1 MTATETATRTVV
13 ATDVAI
19 IGAGP
24 AGLAAAK
31 RLCDNNSRQVMV
43 LDREVRAGGI
53 PRHCA
58 HPGYGIRDMHTFIS
72 GPAYAERIVAEAE
85 SAGAS
90 ILTEATVTAI
100 NDDRSLDVTTPRGL
114 LRIAARS
121 VILATGARERA
132 RPARLIP
139 GDRPAG
145 VYTTGQLQQMVHLQ
159 HRGVGRR
166 AVIVGAELVSWSAVL
181 TLRHAGCRPVLMTS
195 RYSSPESY
203 GAFNIAGRAFL
214 RVPVATRTRVVRVI
228 GHGSVEGVEIEDL
241 ETGAR
246 RVIECDTVVFTG
258 DWIPDHELARSAGI
272 VLDPATNGPL
282 VDTGLRTSQSG
293 IFAAGNMLH
302 PVDTADI
309 AALDGSFVADRV
321 AEYLNGT
328 PFPPHDDGTLRILA
342 APPFRWAAPGLLR
355 PTDPAPPRHRLLL
368 WTDEFVRFP
377 TVTLEQQGAIVA
389 SRRVAWPATPGRV
402 FRVPWSIMNRLD
414 VSRGPVT
421 IGIADA
427 SRPAGSV
434 PGWRESAE
442 RGMASLNLGQIML
455 NPRDYR

>member
-1 MTATETATRTVV
+1 MTATASTRTVI

-24 AGLAAAK
+24 AGLTAAK
-31 RLCDNNSRQVMV
+31 QLCDNHSRQVLV
-43 LDREVRAGGI
+43 LDREVRAGGV

-58 HPGYGIRDMHTFIS
+58 HPGYGIRDRHTFTS
-72 GPAYAERIVAEAE
+72 GPAYAERLAAEAE
-85 SAGAS
+85 SAGAD
-90 ILTEATVTAI
+90 ILTEATVTMI

-114 LRIAARS
+114 LRIAARA
-121 VILATGARERA
+121 VIFATGARERA
-132 RPARLIP
+132 RPARLVP

-159 HRGVGRR
+159 HRRVGRR

-195 RYSSPESY
+195 QYSSPESY
-203 GAFNIAGRAFL
+203 GAFNLAGRSFL

-228 GHGSVEGVEIEDL
+228 GRGIVEGVEIEDL
-241 ETGAR
+241 DTGDR
-246 RVIECDTVVFTG
+246 RVIACDTVVFTG

-272 VLDPATNGPL
+272 ALDPATNGPL

-293 IFAAGNMLH
+293 VFAAGNVLH

-321 AEYLNGT
+321 AEYLDGA
-328 PFPPHDDGTLRILA
+328 PFPAHGDGALRILA
-342 APPFRWAAPGLLR
+342 AAPFRWAAPGLVR

-368 WTDEFVRFP
+368 WTDGFVRFP
-377 TVTLEQQGAIVA
+377 TVTLEQQGSIVA
-389 SRRVAWPATPGRV
+389 ARRVPWPASPGRV
-402 FRVPWSIMNRLD
+402 FRVPWSIMDRIDL
-414 VSRGPVT
+414 SRGPVT
-421 IGIADA
+421 VGLAEA
-427 SRPAGSV
+427 SEVAV
-434 PGWRESAE
+434 PG
-442 RGMASLNLGQIML
+442 
-455 NPRDYR
+455 PRDSSGALTGRGGGR